1 MIEEGFMEKSRT
13 VLVASLVS
21 LGIVIVIFSVLVVKL
36 QLDQPVVFH
45 QYMEL
50 PLYPQDV
57 GMKGEYFTLDLLQ
70 NRTDERQ
77 LRFLSFPEA
86 EEVQLDLISPWNSGF
101 WTFQGTEILGE
112 GVGPYRKTT
121 YEFHVILESV
131 LEEELALT
139 KVKLHFN
146 DDSVM
151 ETDLGKLVLFPVK
164 MDQEDPVGIF
174 SSSSSSDREEIREGR
189 ANREFQI
196 LGASSSL
203 LDEAKKYF
211 QLSVNGV
218 KLEKDMALSIRSGEA
233 LSFTAKGLKRKG
245 ADHYVIFRLSPKF
258 RYMDTTLEEKSF
270 RLEMVHERL
279 MNLETLDIIRYLK
292 ERGEI

>member
-1 MIEEGFMEKSRT
+1 MEKSRT
-13 VLVASLVS
+13 VLIGSLIS
-21 LGIVIVIFSVLVVKL
+21 LGILVVIFSAIALKITL
-36 QLDQPVVFH
+36 EKPVVFH

-50 PLYPQDV
+50 PLFPQDR

-70 NRTDERQ
+70 NRTDERK
-77 LRFLSFPEA
+77 LLFLSFPEA
-86 EEVQLDLISPWNSGF
+86 EEVQVHLISPWNSGF
-101 WTFQGTEILGE
+101 WTFQGTEEMGG

-121 YEFHVILESV
+121 YEFHMTLESV

-146 DDSVM
+146 DDSVL

-189 ANREFQI
+189 ANREFKI

-203 LDEAKKYF
+203 LDEADEYF
-211 QLSVNGV
+211 QLSLNGV

-233 LSFTAKGLKRKG
+233 LSFKAEGLETKG
-245 ADHYVIFRLSPKF
+245 ADRYVIFRISPRF
-258 RYMDTTLEEKSF
+258 HYMDTTMEEKSF
-270 RLEMVHERL
+270 RVEMVHERL
-279 MNLETLDIIRYLK
+279 MNLETFDIIQYLI